1 MESHRLDSTRDA
13 LAHNVRWLRAL
24 RRLSQSKLAA
34 EAGLT
39 QGQVSAIELS
49 KANPTMDS
57 IERIG
62 RVLGVEVDALFAKP
76 ERGKL

>member
-1 MESHRLDSTRDA
+1 MEAPRLDSARAA
-13 LAHNVRWLRAL
+13 LAYNVRWRRAL
-24 RRLSQSKLAA
+24 RGLSQSRLAD

-39 QGQVSAIELS
+39 QGQVSAIERG

-57 IERIG
+57 LERIA

-76 ERGKL
+76 ERGK